1 MEKINIKD
9 ININSLQRLANQGSK
24 SITYTDGNTC
34 YKVLTGLYTDE
45 KEVLEDKFQE
55 LSSLHIDKVL
65 MPKDLIVKDGLLE
78 GYTMD
83 YFKDSKNLSD
93 FYSTRFY
100 NIKDLFESLKEASKI
115 LRKIHDSGIIYQDLS
130 FENILINKDKE
141 IRFCDIDGCSY
152 KYYNAPFISLLL
164 KCFLLDYR
172 KEKVYL
178 SKDLDK
184 LSMLV
189 SFYDI
194 IFDEE
199 INHISKRQYKELSN
213 NVVTLKESREL
224 FETLLNK
231 KSLLTTLPYLDEI
244 IDDSDDYIVDREK
257 LLTLKRKI
265 FRF

>member
-45 KEVLEDKFQE
+45 KKVLEDKFQE

-93 FYSTRFY
+93 FYSKRFY

-130 FENILINKDKE
+130 FENILINKDRE

-152 KYYNAPFISLLL
+152 KYYNTPFISLLL

-172 KEKVYL
+172 KENWIKQKKKPL
-178 SKDLDK
+178 SERIVAFHYILCLMSK
-184 LSMLV
+184 MA
-189 SFYDI
+189 
-194 IFDEE
+194 DEM
-199 INHISKRQYKELSN
+199 
-213 NVVTLKESREL
+213 
-224 FETLLNK
+224 K
-231 KSLLTTLPYLDEI
+231 KW
-244 IDDSDDYIVDREK
+244 VDNYFS
-257 LLTLKRKI
+257 I
-265 FRF
+265 WYGI

>member
-45 KEVLEDKFQE
+45 KKDLEDKFQE

-83 YFKDSKNLSD
+83 YFKD
-93 FYSTRFY
+93 
-100 NIKDLFESLKEASKI
+100 LFESLKEASKI

-130 FENILINKDKE
+130 FENILINKDRE

-152 KYYNAPFISLLL
+152 KYYNTPFISLLL

-199 INHISKRQYKELSN
+199 INHISKRKYKELSN
-213 NVVTLKESREL
+213 NVGTLKNSKEL

-244 IDDSDDYIVDREK
+244 IDDSDDYIVDRER